1 MGYRRVPP
9 DKTLA
14 QWVRELERS
23 GKRELFYATKEWK
36 QLRAEVLHDQP
47 LCQDCLAK
55 SPAEFSRAVYVHH
68 VNELHDR
75 PDLGLTRQWVDA
87 TGQVHDNLVAL
98 CMDCHEARHNRFV
111 KGRRR
116 RRRCVTEE
124 RFD

>member
-1 MGYRRVPP
+1 MGYRRVPR
-9 DKTLA
+9 DRTLT
-14 QWVRELERS
+14 QWVRELERQ
-23 GKRELFYATKEWK
+23 GKRGVFYSTREWK
-36 QLRAEVLHDQP
+36 QLRAEVLRDHP

-87 TGQVHDNLVAL
+87 MGDVHDNLVAL
-98 CMDCHEARHNRFV
+98 CMDCHEVRHGRCAR
-111 KGRRR
+111 GRRR
-116 RRRCVTEE
+116 KRRCVTKE